1 MTNTFWIKFVWRI
14 DFANSSRCYRCADG
28 VDTGDDAGHV
38 WPLVSHP
45 PFQYFLLQPLFPFRA
60 FPDPS
65 RFPSRQV
72 GGTANIV
79 GKIYLLTYLFTSGML
94 KEQTNWRDHRPGNL
108 EDDNGPPP
116 IFIPMKSGTWLWVTI
131 PFAFYL
137 VDWSWRKFSRRQSL
151 RVTRTVV
158 HEPNVIELVFDRWIS
173 HSQSGQVQIQFSRV
187 FIFWKCGKV

>member
-1 MTNTFWIKFVWRI
+1 MVLILAMMLVTSGRWFRTRHFNTF
-14 DFANSSRCYRCADG
+14 YY
-28 VDTGDDAGHV
+28 
-38 WPLVSHP
+38 SH
-45 PFQYFLLQPLFPFRA
+45 YFLFGPFLILLVFHPARW
-60 FPDPS
+60 
-65 RFPSRQV
+65 
-72 GGTANIV
+72 GGTVNIV

-137 VDWSWRKFSRRQSL
+137 IDWSWRKFSRRQSL

-187 FIFWKCGKV
+187 FIF